1 MQISREAFLKNYYK
15 ITLHAGIF
23 RGADKGSLT
32 PLLMVTNSSAR
43 EATIYHGLGTNNIV
57 M

>member
-43 EATIYHGLGTNNIV
+43 EATIYHGLGTLII
-57 M
+57 